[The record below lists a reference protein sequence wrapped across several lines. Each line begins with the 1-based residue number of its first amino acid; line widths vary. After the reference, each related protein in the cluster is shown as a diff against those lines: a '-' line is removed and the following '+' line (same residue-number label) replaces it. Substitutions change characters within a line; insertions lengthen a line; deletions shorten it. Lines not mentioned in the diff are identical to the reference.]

1 MGTKSEKTRRALAD
15 ALVTLLREMPYAKVT
30 VCAVANRAG
39 VDRQTFYYHF
49 DTMDDLVDY
58 ACRQVLSSIS
68 LDAIVDMP
76 VEAAFRHIVSKVY
89 AGRDILTPLLQG
101 VGRSVLRSIL
111 YDDIHGALLF
121 EARAVLEGRGAVVS
135 LDDVEFAVLYVQ
147 YASVSIIIEWLL
159 GSVEATEEGM
169 ARRLCA
175 SFVNQIVGLAY
186 SGAALGDAPEVDYL
200 EKRPAPC
207 DVSV

>member
-1 MGTKSEKTRRALAD
+1 
-15 ALVTLLREMPYAKVT
+15 
-30 VCAVANRAG
+30 
-39 VDRQTFYYHF
+39 
-49 DTMDDLVDY
+49 
-58 ACRQVLSSIS
+58 
-68 LDAIVDMP
+68 MP

-121 EARAVLEGRGAVVS
+121 EARAVLEGRGAVVA